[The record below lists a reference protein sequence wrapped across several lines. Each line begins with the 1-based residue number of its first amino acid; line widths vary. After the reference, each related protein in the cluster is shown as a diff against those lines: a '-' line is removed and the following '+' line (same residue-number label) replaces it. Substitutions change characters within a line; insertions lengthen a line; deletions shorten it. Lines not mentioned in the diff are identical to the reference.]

1 VLIVLVSGFSFLCI
15 MCNYTYT
22 VMNEYVRSC
31 CILHVNV
38 YVYCLEVIP
47 NLRCYS
53 VTLTFDRVAT
63 QSFVGVRSCYYN
75 LLIVNLNIFLYTYKI
90 CQLWPLTIRMSQ
102 LGGMA
107 LGRDG

>member
-1 VLIVLVSGFSFLCI
+1 MLY
-15 MCNYTYT
+15 M
-22 VMNEYVRSC
+22 
-31 CILHVNV
+31 HVNV

-47 NLRCYS
+47 NLECYS

-90 CQLWPLTIRMSQ
+90 CRPWPLTIRMSQ

>member
-1 VLIVLVSGFSFLCI
+1 MFMLCI
-15 MCNYTYT
+15 ACN
-22 VMNEYVRSC
+22 
-31 CILHVNV
+31 
-38 YVYCLEVIP
+38 CLRVLFGVQSKLLIE
-47 NLRCYS
+47 CYS

-63 QSFVGVRSCYYN
+63 QSFVQVRSCYYN

-90 CQLWPLTIRMSQ
+90 CRPWPLTIRMSQ